1 MASKKL
7 PYAKKER
14 PEKQFSGLFVCWS
27 VLEMAASSERDV
39 ETLHQCFFAVKRTR
53 AILFSG

>member
-14 PEKQFSGLFVCWS
+14 PEKQFSGLFVCCS
-27 VLEMAASSERDV
+27 VLEMEASSERDV
-39 ETLHQCFFAVKRTR
+39 ETRHQCFFAVKRTR

>member
-14 PEKQFSGLFVCWS
+14 PEKQFSGLFVCCS
-27 VLEMAASSERDV
+27 FLEMAASSERDV

>member
-14 PEKQFSGLFVCWS
+14 PEKQFSGLFVCCS
-27 VLEMAASSERDV
+27 VLEMAERDV

>member
-14 PEKQFSGLFVCWS
+14 PEKQFSGLFVWS
-27 VLEMAASSERDV
+27 PPRYAGGSKKLTALPMS
-39 ETLHQCFFAVKRTR
+39 VKLLL
-53 AILFSG
+53 IC